1 MKQKSYS
8 PAKTVQKAF
17 RLLEVLAEVQPVK
30 PSELAKK
37 ANLARSNLYRL
48 LTTLEEMGFV
58 EKTFD
63 ARYILSFKVFI
74 LGSTALEINKLPTT
88 ARPFMAHL
96 ADISQENV
104 NLAIIYENN
113 KVLYIDK
120 IESKHYLRLDQPIGK
135 TDPLYCTALGKA
147 LLSGL
152 TDLELE
158 IFLKS
163 TILIPYT
170 NNTITSPDVL
180 AGVIKNA
187 RKEGYAIDFEELSI
201 GIHCIGAP
209 IYNYLNKVIAAI
221 SISGPSVRLTKQK
234 MEDLKIPLVKTS
246 MEISK
251 KFGFTNFSSLNPL
264 SKID

>member
-17 RLLEVLAEVQPVK
+17 RLLEVIAEVQPVK

-63 ARYILSFKVFI
+63 GRYTLSFKVFI
-74 LGSTALEINKLPTT
+74 LGSAALEINKLPTT
-88 ARPFMAHL
+88 ASSYLAHL
-96 ADISQENV
+96 AEVSQENV
-104 NLAIIYENN
+104 NLAMLYEN

-120 IESKHYLRLDQPIGK
+120 IESKHYLKLDQPVGK
-135 TDPLYCTALGKA
+135 TDPLYCTALGKV

-158 IFLKS
+158 TFLKS
-163 TILIPYT
+163 TNFVPYT
-170 NNTITSPDVL
+170 KNTITAPDVL
-180 AGVIKNA
+180 AGVIRNV
-187 RKEGYAIDFEELSI
+187 RKQGYAIDFEELSI

-209 IYNYLNKVIAAI
+209 IYNHLNKVIAAI

-234 MEDLKIPLVKTS
+234 IEELKIPLLKIS
-246 MEISK
+246 LEISK